1 MPQAGLLVASEA
13 ILRRGHPTSF
23 CSHAWG
29 PMAQQLLCSG
39 PSPNALTGLVSLE
52 ALAQLTGLAAA
63 LVEGCC
69 MVGGPD
75 WCLVTGDW

>member
-1 MPQAGLLVASEA
+1 
-13 ILRRGHPTSF
+13 
-23 CSHAWG
+23 
-29 PMAQQLLCSG
+29 MAQQLLCSG